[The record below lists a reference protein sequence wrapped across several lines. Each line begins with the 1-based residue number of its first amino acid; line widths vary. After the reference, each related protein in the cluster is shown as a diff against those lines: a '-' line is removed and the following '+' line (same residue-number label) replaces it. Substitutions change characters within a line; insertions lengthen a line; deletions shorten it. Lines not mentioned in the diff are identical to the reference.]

1 MIRRQRCG
9 LRCVIPEHVVLCM
22 SFNDVFVFVIGRR
35 AVFIITDFW
44 IFLPTPFFYKNQH
57 VGGLWLMREDSGKAD
72 SLELLAYATVV
83 GLERQSQTSES
94 QSYVYIYI
102 LYI

>member
-22 SFNDVFVFVIGRR
+22 FNDVFVFVIGRR

-44 IFLPTPFFYKNQH
+44 IFLPTPFFLQKSAR
-57 VGGLWLMREDSGKAD
+57 GW
-72 SLELLAYATVV
+72 VV
-83 GLERQSQTSES
+83 VDERRFRQSR
-94 QSYVYIYI
+94 
-102 LYI
+102 